1 MPEPILAVDFGTST
15 SAAIKAAAE
24 RAAGEPVT
32 RVVLTV
38 PGSYEEGDV
47 RRALMVDAATE
58 AGFDVVELLP
68 EPVAAALAPVAGPP
82 VPGNSLILVY
92 DLGGGTF
99 DTALIRI
106 GRLSNEVLR
115 YAAIDHGSGGRDID
129 SAHAAEGAT
138 VLSGEWLITS
148 AEASPESLI
157 DPVKVFQL
165 PQGSDV
171 NCVTFSPDGRSFVTG
186 NDHGYVWVFDRRSGE
201 ALLKVRHSRNF
212 VRAVAY
218 SPDGT
223 RLASVGGDCAVI
235 WELSTGRQLTQL
247 TCDGVGVWGIS
258 FHPDGRRLA
267 VPGADIRV
275 WDLAA
280 GSSAVVCDLPGAVAR
295 FNPDG
300 QRLASAHA
308 DGKARIWDLP
318 GGELVAELGHPGN
331 IRGLSFSAD
340 GSRILTGGEHGFA
353 AIWDAATGA
362 QLRSLEPEG
371 NFINGVAFSP
381 DGSLVATT
389 CGHDCRICDA
399 DSGQELA
406 RVSHESIYGLAFSPD
421 GRRLATTSWGDDS
434 VCQWTLR

>member
-15 SAAIKAAAE
+15 SAAILVTDAGEQLITERSGTGQTWPSAVCLDGTELRVGTEADNLKRVRADKYRAQFKLELGREAAVDLGGHEFTVQALVTAVLTAIKAAAE

-129 SAHAAEGAT
+129 SAHAAEDAT
-138 VLSGEWLITS
+138 VLSGDWLITS

-171 NCVTFSPDGRSFVTG
+171 NCVTFSPDG
-186 NDHGYVWVFDRRSGE
+186 
-201 ALLKVRHSRNF
+201 LVRH
-212 VRAVAY
+212 
-218 SPDGT
+218 
-223 RLASVGGDCAVI
+223 
-235 WELSTGRQLTQL
+235 RQ
-247 TCDGVGVWGIS
+247 
-258 FHPDGRRLA
+258 
-267 VPGADIRV
+267 
-275 WDLAA
+275 
-280 GSSAVVCDLPGAVAR
+280 
-295 FNPDG
+295 
-300 QRLASAHA
+300 
-308 DGKARIWDLP
+308 
-318 GGELVAELGHPGN
+318 
-331 IRGLSFSAD
+331 
-340 GSRILTGGEHGFA
+340 
-353 AIWDAATGA
+353 
-362 QLRSLEPEG
+362 
-371 NFINGVAFSP
+371 
-381 DGSLVATT
+381 
-389 CGHDCRICDA
+389 
-399 DSGQELA
+399 
-406 RVSHESIYGLAFSPD
+406 
-421 GRRLATTSWGDDS
+421 
-434 VCQWTLR
+434 